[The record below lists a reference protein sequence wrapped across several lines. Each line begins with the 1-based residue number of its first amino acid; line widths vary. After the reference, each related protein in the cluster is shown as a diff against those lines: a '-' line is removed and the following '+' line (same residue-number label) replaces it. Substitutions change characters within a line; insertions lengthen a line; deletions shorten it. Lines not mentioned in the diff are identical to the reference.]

1 MSQVFDVYAR
11 YYDLLYR
18 DKDYAGEAEYVA
30 THIRKQVP
38 QAKRILEL
46 GCGTGAHA
54 AHLARLGYTVHG
66 VDMSETMLALAETRK
81 ATLPQEVAARLSFGL
96 GDVRTVRTG
105 ETYDAV
111 ISLFHVMS
119 YQTTN
124 DDLQA
129 AFATA
134 KSHLTPT
141 GLFLF
146 DCWYGPAVLT
156 DPPVV
161 RVKRLEDDE
170 IEVLRIAE
178 PVMHCNENVVDV
190 NYQVM
195 ITEKAT
201 GNLEQIREVHR
212 MRYLFIPEI
221 YALAQRNELDVV
233 LTHEWMSNLK
243 AGRDSWGICIGLLN
257 RGATETSRFG

>member
-1 MSQVFDVYAR
+1 MSVFGGYSR
-11 YYDLLYR
+11 YYNLLYQ
-18 DKDYAGEAEYVA
+18 DKDYASEAQYV
-30 THIRKQVP
+30 HELIQKYRP
-38 QAKRILEL
+38 GAKTILSL
-46 GCGTGAHA
+46 GCGTGNHDFI
-54 AHLARLGYTVHG
+54 LADIGYEVSG
-66 VDMSETMLALAETRK
+66 VDMSAEMLNAAKARVVTSTLAIPPDYSQGDIRTIRLGK
-81 ATLPQEVAARLSFGL
+81 AF
-96 GDVRTVRTG
+96 DV
-105 ETYDAV
+105 V

-129 AFATA
+129 AFVTA
-134 KSHLTPT
+134 KAHLNPG

-178 PVMHCNENVVDV
+178 PVMHYNENVVDV

-195 ITEKAT
+195 ITEKET
-201 GNLEQIREVHR
+201 GRLEKIREVHR
-212 MRYLFIPEI
+212 MRYLFMPEI
-221 YALAQRNELDVV
+221 DMQARMVGMKRVFAL
-233 LTHEWMSNLK
+233 EWMGK
-243 AGRDSWGICIGLLN
+243 KEPDAQSWGAC
-257 RGATETSRFG
+257 FGFC